1 MHFFKTYIYNCE
13 EMPSGSL
20 KTLSLTKEIKKM
32 KFTTQSLD
40 TFWNDYA
47 PLAVGLDE
55 MVNRLN
61 SMHNTVNV
69 NYPPYN
75 IVKHDNSNYTVEVAL
90 AGFKPEEIEVF
101 TEQNVLTIASK
112 VEERDTT
119 RQYVHKGLSK
129 RSFTRKIQLSDE
141 HRVSSVDFQHGL
153 LTVDIERIIPEHQKK
168 TTWSI
173 PGASSDPKFLTED
186 RDSNFPGE
194 NTIN

>member
-1 MHFFKTYIYNCE
+1 
-13 EMPSGSL
+13 MPSGSL
-20 KTLSLTKEIKKM
+20 INSRFLRRIKM

-55 MVNRLN
+55 MFNRLDA
-61 SMHNTVNV
+61 MHHNVNV

-75 IVKHDNSNYTVEVAL
+75 IVKHDNSNYTIEVAL

-112 VEERDTT
+112 IEERDTK

-141 HRVSSVDFQHGL
+141 HRVASVNFDHGL

-168 TTWSI
+168 TVYNI
-173 PGASSDPKFLTED
+173 GGFSDPKFLTED

-194 NTIN
+194 NTIK

>member
-1 MHFFKTYIYNCE
+1 MR
-13 EMPSGSL
+13 
-20 KTLSLTKEIKKM
+20 
-32 KFTTQSLD
+32 FTTQSLD
-40 TFWNDYA
+40 TFWNEYA

-55 MVNRLN
+55 MFNRLDSMQN
-61 SMHNTVNV
+61 SVNV

-90 AGFKPEEIEVF
+90 AGFKPDEIEVF

-141 HRVSSVDFQHGL
+141 HRVSSVNFEHGL
-153 LTVDIERIIPEHQKK
+153 LSVDIEKIIPDHQKK
-168 TTWSI
+168 TTWDI
-173 PGASSDPKFLTED
+173 PVVKSESTLLTE
-186 RDSNFPGE
+186 
-194 NTIN
+194 

>member
-1 MHFFKTYIYNCE
+1 MR
-13 EMPSGSL
+13 
-20 KTLSLTKEIKKM
+20 
-32 KFTTQSLD
+32 FTTQSLD
-40 TFWNDYA
+40 TFWNEYA

-55 MVNRLN
+55 MFNRLDSMQN
-61 SMHNTVNV
+61 SVNV

-90 AGFKPEEIEVF
+90 AGFKPEEVEVF

-112 VEERDTT
+112 IEERDTS

-153 LTVDIERIIPEHQKK
+153 LTVDIEKIIPEHQKK
-168 TTWSI
+168 TVYKI
-173 PGASSDPKFLTED
+173 GDLEVPVPEFLTED
-186 RDSNFPGE
+186 RDSNFPKE
-194 NTIN
+194 NTIK

>member
-1 MHFFKTYIYNCE
+1 
-13 EMPSGSL
+13 
-20 KTLSLTKEIKKM
+20 M

-40 TFWNDYA
+40 SFWNDYA

-55 MVNRLN
+55 MFNRLDT
-61 SMHNTVNV
+61 MHNSVNV

-112 VEERDTT
+112 IEERDSS

-141 HRVSSVDFQHGL
+141 HRVSSVGFEHGL

-173 PGASSDPKFLTED
+173 TGATADPQFLTED
-186 RDSNFPGE
+186 RNSNFPGE
-194 NTIN
+194 NTVN

>member
-1 MHFFKTYIYNCE
+1 
-13 EMPSGSL
+13 MPSGSL

>member
-1 MHFFKTYIYNCE
+1 
-13 EMPSGSL
+13 MPSGSL
-20 KTLSLTKEIKKM
+20 NQLSLTKEINKM
-32 KFTTQSLD
+32 RFTTQSLD
-40 TFWNDYA
+40 TFWNEYA

-55 MVNRLN
+55 MFNRLDSMQN
-61 SMHNTVNV
+61 SVNV

-90 AGFKPEEIEVF
+90 AGFKPDEIEVF

-141 HRVSSVDFQHGL
+141 HRVSSVNFEHGL
-153 LTVDIERIIPEHQKK
+153 LSVDIEKIIPDHQKK
-168 TTWSI
+168 TTWDI
-173 PGASSDPKFLTED
+173 PGVKSESTLLTE
-186 RDSNFPGE
+186 
-194 NTIN
+194 

>member
-1 MHFFKTYIYNCE
+1 
-13 EMPSGSL
+13 MPSGSL
-20 KTLSLTKEIKKM
+20 IQLSLTKEINKM

-40 TFWNDYA
+40 SFWNDYA

-55 MVNRLN
+55 MFNRLDT
-61 SMHNTVNV
+61 MHNSVNV

-101 TEQNVLTIASK
+101 TEQNILTIASK
-112 VEERDTT
+112 IEERDSS

-141 HRVSSVDFQHGL
+141 HRVSSVGFEHGL

-173 PGASSDPKFLTED
+173 NGANADPQFLTED
-186 RDSNFPGE
+186 RNSNFPSE
-194 NTIN
+194 NTIK

>member
-1 MHFFKTYIYNCE
+1 
-13 EMPSGSL
+13 
-20 KTLSLTKEIKKM
+20 M

-40 TFWNDYA
+40 SFWNDYA

-61 SMHNTVNV
+61 AMHNTVNV

-101 TEQNVLTIASK
+101 TEQNILTIASK